1 MLPVALRG
9 IITMDIEEL
18 QKDILTAYD
27 TDPTVQS
34 ILLLSLAVLSFVLC
48 LSSSSEFFDG
58 RFSEL
63 RRHG

>member
-1 MLPVALRG
+1 VLANAEICL
-9 IITMDIEEL
+9 L
-18 QKDILTAYD
+18 N
-27 TDPTVQS
+27 TVLLFLSQPSDFLLKQS
-34 ILLLSLAVLSFVLC
+34 ILLLSSAVLSFTLH